1 MPTDGNA
8 STEPSRSPRRSAVLT
23 VPNVLSFSRIVAI
36 PFVAWAILHGGTEA
50 VGLLGFGL
58 LASTDWIDGYVARRT
73 GSVTELGKVLDP
85 VADRLAVI
93 AVLIALVVRD
103 AFPLWAA
110 ALVVVRDALLL
121 IAGAVVLSSRGIRID
136 VRPIGKAATLLLM
149 TGIPFVAWGAFDLWL
164 GDAAT
169 VVGWIAYAAGIVL
182 SYAAAVRYAL
192 DLRAAI
198 RGATPSAGS

>member
-1 MPTDGNA
+1 MPADGNA

-36 PFVAWAILHGGTEA
+36 PFVAWAILHEGTEA

-121 IAGAVVLSSRGIRID
+121 IAGAVVLSTRGIRID

-164 GDAAT
+164 GDVAT